1 MEPKNSQ
8 DLNGVSAKI
17 IKYLRYELATP
28 LVQSWQ
34 TNSMRNETR
43 DDDFYV
49 PFARTEHV
57 KKMSYF
63 ALPKMWNDLH
73 EQIFTSNPTTFKI
86 AIKNHFLSLTN
97 PP

>member
-1 MEPKNSQ
+1 MLKDPIDYLTENNYVPPPEMHLNEISQGEFNNIVEQMEPKNSQ

-28 LVQSWQ
+28 LVQTWQ

-49 PFARTEHV
+49 CP
-57 KKMSYF
+57 
-63 ALPKMWNDLH
+63 LPVQNM
-73 EQIFTSNPTTFKI
+73 
-86 AIKNHFLSLTN
+86 
-97 PP
+97 